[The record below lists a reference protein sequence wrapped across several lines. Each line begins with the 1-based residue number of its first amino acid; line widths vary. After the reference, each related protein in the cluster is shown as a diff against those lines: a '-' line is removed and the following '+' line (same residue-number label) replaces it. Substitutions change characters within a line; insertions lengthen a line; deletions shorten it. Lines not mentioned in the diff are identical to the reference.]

1 MKTNEKIQGRMR
13 SIPQQLTAILLLW
26 VMLTVVFLPSIFSAE
41 TNKTPEGMVY
51 CPLSKKFQPINPPKE
66 KKKFKPFGDICAS
79 DDTKEFLFR
88 KIIIENPFRRI
99 SLDENKLTDLA
110 LDFLARGESALK
122 HLPNLPNLPSE
133 NLIRQIGA
141 IIFVNN
147 NYEHHFDL
155 IKPAQFSSSKQLARP
170 PTALIHIL
178 SINNSVHQSAELS
191 RRIAPRAPPVRS

>member
-1 MKTNEKIQGRMR
+1 MG

-26 VMLTVVFLPSIFSAE
+26 VMLTVVFVPSFFPAE

-66 KKKFKPFGDICAS
+66 KKQFKPFGDICAS
-79 DDTKEFLFR
+79 DGTKEFLFR

-110 LDFLARGESALK
+110 FDFLAHGESALK
-122 HLPNLPNLPSE
+122 DLPNTPNLPSE

-141 IIFVNN
+141 ITVVNN
-147 NYEHHFDL
+147 TYDY
-155 IKPAQFSSSKQLARP
+155 QFVWKQPVQYYSSELLARP
-170 PTALIHIL
+170 PTAAITAIFTNDL
-178 SINNSVHQSAELS
+178 VYQSDEIS
-191 RRIAPRAPPVRS
+191 RHLAPRAPPVRS